1 MIRHVAVALA
11 GAVLLATAL
20 APLRASS
27 RIQAAGQTTS
37 LPPFQFEVVSIKESR
52 SLSLEGY
59 FRTSPTRFTATN
71 TPLRRVILSAY
82 GLLDHQLI
90 GAPEWTET
98 PYDITAT
105 FPAGRGFTD
114 AEAVLML
121 RHVLADRFR
130 LVAHADRRELPAYSL
145 VLVRRDGQPGPFLT
159 PSTVDCARWVAE
171 KRPQMGGGAPRP
183 APFRGQRPACTML
196 AGRQMISAGTQ
207 TLGGLAAV
215 LPDLVRRPVIDR
227 TGLAGTWDMEAR
239 WTPSG
244 DVTAPASATP
254 GVDVGVSIFTAL
266 EEHLGLRLEPTRE
279 PYDVLV
285 VDSIARPTPD

>member
-1 MIRHVAVALA
+1 MQ
-11 GAVLLATAL
+11 ATL
-20 APLRASS
+20 S
-27 RIQAAGQTTS
+27 TS
-37 LPPFQFEVVSIKESR
+37 LPSFQFDVVSIKESR
-52 SLSLEGY
+52 SVSQDGY

-71 TPLRRVILSAY
+71 TPLRSVILRAY

-90 GAPEWTET
+90 DAPGWTET
-98 PYDITAT
+98 PYDIIAT
-105 FPAGRGFTD
+105 LPPGRAFTD
-114 AEAVLML
+114 AEAFRML

-130 LVAHADRRELPAYSL
+130 LVAHRDRREVPAYSL
-145 VLVRRDGQPGPFLT
+145 VLARNDGKPGPFLT
-159 PSTVDCARWVAE
+159 PSTVDCAQWLAE

-207 TLGGLAAV
+207 TLAGLASV

-244 DVTAPASATP
+244 DVAAPASAIA
-254 GVDVGVSIFTAL
+254 GLDVGVSIFTAL